1 LSFSA
6 ALQEQNPMNAMG
18 PNVDAAALQVQI
30 GSYDLTVMRIT
41 AKSVPHSRGED
52 KPVRD
57 ENATSTGLGI
67 PGLYILRHQMGVK
80 MMLKD

>member
-1 LSFSA
+1 
-6 ALQEQNPMNAMG
+6 
-18 PNVDAAALQVQI
+18 
-30 GSYDLTVMRIT
+30 MRIT